1 MNYVAKLYRKL
12 VDFLNDSSELDT
24 GSHRGAPHCCS
35 LYSGLSGLPSMSQ
48 EEQRH

>member
-1 MNYVAKLYRKL
+1 MNYFAKLYRKL

-35 LYSGLSGLPSMSQ
+35 LYSGLSTMSQ
-48 EEQRH
+48 EEQRR